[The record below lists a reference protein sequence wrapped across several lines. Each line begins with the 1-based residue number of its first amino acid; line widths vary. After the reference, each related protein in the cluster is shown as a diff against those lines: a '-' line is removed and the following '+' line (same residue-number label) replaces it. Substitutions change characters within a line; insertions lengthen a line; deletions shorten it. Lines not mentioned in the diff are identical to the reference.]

1 MLVTH
6 RPSGPLACCVDMIW
20 FVSREALPHSRE
32 RSLPTGRADLV
43 IPLLQ
48 DSVVRYDSVDAVEAR
63 HLRGGVVSG
72 AHDRFAV
79 RGMGGASSVIGVHF
93 KAGGA
98 APLLGGALGELRNR
112 TVLLDELWG
121 PMARE
126 LRERLQSAPQVA
138 HKLQMVEEALRS
150 RLRSAPP
157 ADTMVAWAVR
167 ALAADPAAARIEAV
181 QRASGCT
188 AQQFI
193 RRFEAAVGLPPKR
206 YARVLR
212 FNALLPR
219 LVRVGPIDWA
229 EAAVA
234 GGYFDQSHLIHE
246 FKRLAGV
253 TPASYAPV
261 HASQPTHVAIADAP
275 DRGSAAR
282 KNLQYADRR
291 GG

>member
-6 RPSGPLACCVDMIW
+6 RPAGPLASCVDTIW
-20 FVSREALPHSRE
+20 FVSRAALPHSRE
-32 RSLPTGRADLV
+32 RSLPTGRVDLV

-48 DSVVRYDSVDAVEAR
+48 DSVVRFDGVDPAVAR

-79 RGMGGASSVIGVHF
+79 RGMGGPSSVIGVHF

-98 APLLGGALGELRNR
+98 AALLGRALPDLRNR
-112 TVLLDELWG
+112 TVLLEELWG
-121 PMARE
+121 PLARD
-126 LRERLQSAPQVA
+126 LRERLQAAPQVA
-138 HKLQMVEEALRS
+138 QKLRIVEAALLA
-150 RLRSAPP
+150 RLKEAPP
-157 ADTMVAWAVR
+157 ADMMVAWALR
-167 ALAADPAAARIEAV
+167 ALAGDPTAARIEAV

-193 RRFEAAVGLPPKR
+193 RRFEAAVGLTPKR

-229 EAAVA
+229 EAAA
-234 GGYFDQSHLIHE
+234 EGGYYDQSHLIHE

-253 TPASYAPV
+253 TPSAYAPV
-261 HASQPTHVAIADAP
+261 HASQPTHVAMADAP
-275 DRGSAAR
+275 AATR
-282 KNLQYADRR
+282 KNLQYAGRR

>member
-6 RPSGPLACCVDMIW
+6 HPSGPLASCVDTIW
-20 FVSREALPHSRE
+20 FASRGALPHSRE
-32 RSLPTGRADLV
+32 RSLPTGRADIV

-48 DSVVRYDSVDAVEAR
+48 DSVLRYDSVDAPQAR

-72 AHDRFAV
+72 AHDTFAV
-79 RGMGGASSVIGVHF
+79 RGMGGASVVVGVHF

-98 APLLGGALGELRNR
+98 APFMGSALGDLRNR

-121 PMARE
+121 PLAHE
-126 LRERLQSAPQVA
+126 LRERLQAARQVA
-138 HKLQMVEEALRS
+138 HKLQIVEAALQS
-150 RLRSAPP
+150 RLRAAAPVD
-157 ADTMVAWAVR
+157 AMVAWAVR
-167 ALAADPAAARIEAV
+167 ALAQDPSAARIEAV
-181 QRASGCT
+181 QRASNCSP
-188 AQQFI
+188 QQFI
-193 RRFEAAVGLPPKR
+193 RRFEAAVGLTPKR

-229 EAAVA
+229 EVAVD

-246 FKRLAGV
+246 FKRLAGL
-253 TPASYAPV
+253 TPAAYAPV
-261 HASQPTHVAIADAP
+261 LASQPTHVAIAEAP
-275 DRGSAAR
+275 GPGTAAR
-282 KNLQYADRR
+282 KNLQYAARR

>member
-6 RPSGPLACCVDMIW
+6 RPAAPLASCVDTIW
-20 FVSREALPHSRE
+20 FVSRPALPHSRE
-32 RSLPTGRADLV
+32 RSLPTGRVDLV

-48 DSVVRYDSVDAVEAR
+48 DGVVRFDCVDSAVAQ
-63 HLRGGVVSG
+63 HLRGAVVSG

-79 RGMGGASSVIGVHF
+79 RGMGGPSSVIGVHF

-98 APLLGGALGELRNR
+98 AALLGGALRDLRNR

-121 PMARE
+121 PMARD
-126 LRERLQSAPQVA
+126 LRERLQAAPQVA
-138 HKLQMVEEALRS
+138 QKLRIVEAALLA
-150 RLRSAPP
+150 RLAEAPP
-157 ADTMVAWAVR
+157 ADAMVAWALQ
-167 ALAADPAAARIEAV
+167 ALARDPAAARIEAV
-181 QRASGCT
+181 QRASGCP

-193 RRFEAAVGLPPKR
+193 RRFEAAVGLTPKR

-229 EAAVA
+229 EVAVE
-234 GGYFDQSHLIHE
+234 GGYFDQSHMIHE

-253 TPASYAPV
+253 TPAAYAPV

-275 DRGSAAR
+275 AAAR
-282 KNLQYADRR
+282 KNLQYAGRR
-291 GG
+291 EG

>member
-6 RPSGPLACCVDMIW
+6 RPAGPLASCVDTIW
-20 FVSREALPHSRE
+20 FLSRPALPHSRE
-32 RSLPTGRADLV
+32 RSLPTGRVDLV

-48 DSVVRYDSVDAVEAR
+48 DSVVRFDGVDSTVAR
-63 HLRGGVVSG
+63 HLRGAVVSG

-79 RGMGGASSVIGVHF
+79 RGMGGPSSVIGVHF

-98 APLLGGALGELRNR
+98 AALLGGALRDLRNR

-126 LRERLQSAPQVA
+126 LRERLQVAPQVA
-138 HKLQMVEEALRS
+138 Q
-150 RLRSAPP
+150 RLRIVEAALLARLQQAPP
-157 ADTMVAWAVR
+157 ADAMAAWALQ
-167 ALAADPAAARIEAV
+167 ALAGDPTAARIEAV

-188 AQQFI
+188 APQFI
-193 RRFEAAVGLPPKR
+193 RRFEAAVGLTPKR

-219 LVRVGPIDWA
+219 LVKAGPIDWA

-253 TPASYAPV
+253 TPAAYVPV
-261 HASQPTHVAIADAP
+261 QAGQPTHVAIADAP
-275 DRGSAAR
+275 AATR
-282 KNLQYADRR
+282 KNLQYAGRR
-291 GG
+291 EG